1 MLMIIWKFG
10 NLGIYIWVDIIKN
23 WKYGEE
29 KYFNI
34 EFKVSCVMLNVM
46 VFSFKIL
53 IFKKFS
59 LRLLV

>member
-53 IFKKFS
+53 I
-59 LRLLV
+59 

>member
-1 MLMIIWKFG
+1 MEIWGF
-10 NLGIYIWVDIIKN
+10 IYIEILVDIIKN